1 MTASIG
7 VADTAAEGATLSMVI
22 KAAYRALYEAKA
34 GGGNTLKRGAITAES
49 FRRSAKYPAAVNTG
63 TEC

>member
-7 VADTAAEGATLSMVI
+7 VADTATEGATLSMVI

-34 GGGNTLKRGAITAES
+34 GGGNTVKRGAVTVES
-49 FRRSAKYPAAVNTG
+49 FRRSSRYPAAVSTG
-63 TEC
+63 SEY